1 VGDGER
7 ADSRDHLHA
16 ISAVSVLRKGHSE
29 ARESEP
35 VRSAKLTRPGVVA
48 CRAAASAMTTRTR

>member
-1 VGDGER
+1 
-7 ADSRDHLHA
+7 
-16 ISAVSVLRKGHSE
+16 VLRKGHSE